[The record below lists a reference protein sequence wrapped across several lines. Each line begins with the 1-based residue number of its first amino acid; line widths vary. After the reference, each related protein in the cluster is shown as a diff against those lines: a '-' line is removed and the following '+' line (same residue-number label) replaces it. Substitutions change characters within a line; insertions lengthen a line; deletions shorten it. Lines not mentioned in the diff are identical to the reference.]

1 MAKGFIADVK
11 KTAIKNVASSLS
23 RSGLVGKAIG
33 KAINKK
39 FGDPEKD
46 DSVQQALKEQADLQ
60 NSTGASLARIESV
73 VLNIADNVYNIASI
87 MNAQVTS
94 MKEAQRLQQER
105 SFREAAAQE
114 EQDAEASATKVGGP
128 EASATTPGEGGKK
141 KGMMGSMLDALSGSK
156 KMFKTL
162 LKRFAVVAAG
172 LGIAAGAVYMA
183 SKEGGDEEPTGTEGT
198 TGGGEMGPPTPAP
211 ESPTSLI
218 TSTSTPPPQATP
230 APTPSATPAPT
241 PSATTA
247 PTPSDTS
254 AQTSEQGENAFQ
266 LNKSLTG
273 VASEMLG
280 TKLPEPTRSA
290 PAATPAAPPPS
301 VAATAP
307 ASEGDVSKVEEWFK
321 RPENAADD
329 AELTRLT
336 EQRNIIQRAISST
349 KALLSGAKTPEEKQ
363 QHQDILDKQL
373 TPGLENVKKQRK
385 ALLDKAK
392 TAMGVAPSTAG
403 GGAAPST
410 GAGPAGGAMTGG
422 ASAPAAPSGGGGG
435 GGASPVAPS
444 TSTGADIGSSSVA
457 VAAGNE
463 PTTPKNETVELNS
476 ASTTG
481 SPPASMMPS
490 PVADRGSLDVGITFN
505 TGG

>member
-11 KTAIKNVASSLS
+11 KTAIKNVASSMS
-23 RSGLVGKAIG
+23 RSGLVGRAIG
-33 KAINKK
+33 RAINKK

-114 EQDAEASATKVGGP
+114 EQEAEASATKVGGP
-128 EASATTPGEGGKK
+128 EASATTPAEGGKK

-172 LGIAAGAVYMA
+172 LGIAAGAIYVA
-183 SKEGGDEEPTGTEGT
+183 SKEGGDEGEPTGTEGT
-198 TGGGEMGPPTPAP
+198 TGGGEMGPPAPAP

-230 APTPSATPAPT
+230 APTPSATPAQT
-241 PSATTA
+241 P
-247 PTPSDTS
+247 
-254 AQTSEQGENAFQ
+254 EQGENAFQ

-273 VASEMLG
+273 AASEMLG

-349 KALLSGAKTPEEKQ
+349 KALLSSAKTPEEKQ

-403 GGAAPST
+403 GGAASST
-410 GAGPAGGAMTGG
+410 GAGPAGGAMPGG
-422 ASAPAAPSGGGGG
+422 ESAPAAPSGGGGG

-463 PTTPKNETVELNS
+463 PTTPKNETVQLNS

>member
-11 KTAIKNVASSLS
+11 KTAIRNVASSMS
-23 RSGLVGKAIG
+23 RSGLVGRAIG

-46 DSVQQALKEQADLQ
+46 DSVQQALREQADLQ

-114 EQDAEASATKVGGP
+114 EQQSETSATKVGGP
-128 EASATTPGEGGKK
+128 DAAATTPGEGGKK
-141 KGMMGSMLDALSGSK
+141 KGMMGSMLDALGGTK
-156 KMFKTL
+156 KMFRML
-162 LKRFAVVAAG
+162 LKRFALVAAG
-172 LGIAAGAVYMA
+172 LGVAAGAVYMA
-183 SKEGGDEEPTGTEGT
+183 SEGGTEGTGPTGTEGT
-198 TGGGEMGPPTPAP
+198 TEDGDLYPAAAAP
-211 ESPTSLI
+211 ESPGTLI
-218 TSTSTPPPQATP
+218 TSPPPQATP
-230 APTPSATPAPT
+230 AAAPT
-241 PSATTA
+241 PSAA
-247 PTPSDTS
+247 P
-254 AQTSEQGENAFQ
+254 AQTPEQGENAFQ
-266 LNKSLTG
+266 LNKALTG
-273 VASEMLG
+273 AASEMLG

-307 ASEGDVSKVEEWFK
+307 ASEGDVSKAEEWFK

-336 EQRNIIQRAISST
+336 EQRNVIQRGISST
-349 KALLSGAKTPEEKQ
+349 KALLANAKTPEEKQ

-373 TPGLENVKKQRK
+373 TPGLDNVKKQRK

-392 TAMGVAPSTAG
+392 TAMGVMPSAPGA
-403 GGAAPST
+403 GAAPST
-410 GAGPAGGAMTGG
+410 VAGPAGGAMPGG
-422 ASAPAAPSGGGGG
+422 GGVPSAPSGGSTG
-435 GGASPVAPS
+435 GGASHVAPS
-444 TSTGADIGSSSVA
+444 TSTGAEIGSSSVA

-463 PTTPKNETVELNS
+463 PKTPKSETVQLNS
-476 ASTTG
+476 SSTTG

-490 PVADRGSLDVGITFN
+490 PVADRGSLDVGTTFN